1 MHSEFEYHV
10 AYQFSG
16 LSTVAYK
23 RVAYKKMSV
32 GPQLEYQKHK
42 IFLSERPPSL
52 PIFLI

>member
-32 GPQLEYQKHK
+32 GPQLEYQKTLK
-42 IFLSERPPSL
+42 NCFNFVNIC
-52 PIFLI
+52 